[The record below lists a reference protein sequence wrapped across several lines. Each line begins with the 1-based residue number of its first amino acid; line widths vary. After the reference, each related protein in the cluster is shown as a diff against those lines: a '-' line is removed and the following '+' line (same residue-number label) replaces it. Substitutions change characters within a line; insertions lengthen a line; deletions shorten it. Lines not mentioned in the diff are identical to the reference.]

1 MAKVINRDVPIAE
14 ENTTLTGQ
22 PATNMYDDWS
32 EEMEDRADNVYDDTK
47 KKSAGNKKSKEK
59 KLKEIDEVEKA
70 RNLFDR
76 GKISEGHYMEL
87 LHKINVDGMQ
97 ENENST
103 GC

>member
-32 EEMEDRADNVYDDTK
+32 EEMEDRVDNVYDDTK

-59 KLKEIDEVEKA
+59 KLKEIDEVVKED
-70 RNLFDR
+70 L
-76 GKISEGHYMEL
+76 E
-87 LHKINVDGMQ
+87 
-97 ENENST
+97 
-103 GC
+103 

>member
-22 PATNMYDDWS
+22 PAPNTYDDWS

-59 KLKEIDEVEKA
+59 KLKEIDEVVKED
-70 RNLFDR
+70 L
-76 GKISEGHYMEL
+76 E
-87 LHKINVDGMQ
+87 
-97 ENENST
+97 
-103 GC
+103 

>member
-1 MAKVINRDVPIAE
+1 MASYTSLLNLRPLLLCAKQLNALPTSDPSASPAKVINRDVPIAE

-59 KLKEIDEVEKA
+59 KLKEIDEVVKED
-70 RNLFDR
+70 L
-76 GKISEGHYMEL
+76 E
-87 LHKINVDGMQ
+87 
-97 ENENST
+97 
-103 GC
+103 

>member
-32 EEMEDRADNVYDDTK
+32 EEMEDREDNVYDDTK

-59 KLKEIDEVEKA
+59 KLKEIDEVVKED
-70 RNLFDR
+70 L
-76 GKISEGHYMEL
+76 E
-87 LHKINVDGMQ
+87 
-97 ENENST
+97 
-103 GC
+103 

>member
-32 EEMEDRADNVYDDTK
+32 EEMKDRADNVYDDTK

-59 KLKEIDEVEKA
+59 KLKEIDEVVKED
-70 RNLFDR
+70 L
-76 GKISEGHYMEL
+76 E
-87 LHKINVDGMQ
+87 
-97 ENENST
+97 
-103 GC
+103 

>member
-47 KKSAGNKKSKEK
+47 KK
-59 KLKEIDEVEKA
+59 LKEIDEVVKED
-70 RNLFDR
+70 L
-76 GKISEGHYMEL
+76 E
-87 LHKINVDGMQ
+87 
-97 ENENST
+97 
-103 GC
+103 

>member
-47 KKSAGNKKSKEK
+47 
-59 KLKEIDEVEKA
+59 
-70 RNLFDR
+70 RNCRKQKVKREEAQGDR
-76 GKISEGHYMEL
+76 
-87 LHKINVDGMQ
+87 
-97 ENENST
+97 
-103 GC
+103 

>member
-32 EEMEDRADNVYDDTK
+32 EEMEDSADNVYDDTK

-59 KLKEIDEVEKA
+59 KLKEIDEVVKED
-70 RNLFDR
+70 L
-76 GKISEGHYMEL
+76 E
-87 LHKINVDGMQ
+87 
-97 ENENST
+97 
-103 GC
+103 

>member
-32 EEMEDRADNVYDDTK
+32 EEMEDRAAK

-59 KLKEIDEVEKA
+59 KLKEIDEVVKED
-70 RNLFDR
+70 L
-76 GKISEGHYMEL
+76 E
-87 LHKINVDGMQ
+87 
-97 ENENST
+97 
-103 GC
+103 